1 MDLRLGFP
9 ECEELALARQPN
21 LEAALAHFR
30 ALMEKD
36 DSPIRAIRHQPARSA
51 GFADSPE
58 SVRPKLREG
67 LVRRNVPKLYTHQA
81 EAFETVKAGKNVVI
95 VTPTASG
102 KTLCYNL
109 PVLDLLLRD
118 PEARAVYL
126 YPTKALA
133 EDQLHEFQTAVEE
146 IGSDL
151 RAFTYDGDT
160 PQDARKA
167 IRQRAGVVM
176 TNPDMLH
183 SGILPHHTK
192 WAKLFENLRY
202 VIIDELHYYRG
213 VYGSH
218 LANLLRRLRRIC
230 EFYGSQPQFI
240 FPSATLAHPR
250 EPAQALT
257 QAPVVMGDRNG
268 APAGGKNFLVYQSPG
283 VEPEFSVPPHLPKRT

>member
-1 MDLRLGFP
+1 MNLSLGFP
-9 ECEELALARQPN
+9 EFPEELALTRQPN

-36 DSPIRAIRHQPARSA
+36 DSPIRAIRHQPARA
-51 GFADSPE
+51 AEYVDIPE
-58 SVRPKLREG
+58 SAHPKLREG
-67 LVRRNVPKLYTHQA
+67 LGRRNVPKLYSHQS

-218 LANLLRRLRRIC
+218 VANLLRRLRR
-230 EFYGSQPQFI
+230 
-240 FPSATLAHPR
+240 
-250 EPAQALT
+250 
-257 QAPVVMGDRNG
+257 
-268 APAGGKNFLVYQSPG
+268 K
-283 VEPEFSVPPHLPKRT
+283 KRVNISIHN